1 MCEKMKTTFIL
12 TGEGS
17 SDLCLVEHIE
27 TILIESGFSEASG
40 EAPNLSMFKQAVGR
54 TVREK
59 LTFFLKH
66 YPNIDVIFVH
76 RDADNAGIL
85 TRQQEIS
92 TAALGVVE
100 QDRIIPVIPVTMLES
115 WLLADSAAIK
125 RVAGNSGY
133 KGNLNCIPPIRQ
145 IEGIPDPKKTLCD
158 ALCEASQTQGT
169 RLRKFKKRF
178 HEMRSRLAVDL
189 DPNGPVQQL
198 DSYRQFRDLIRNF
211 CRKKLGIAFRD

>member
-1 MCEKMKTTFIL
+1 MKTTFIL

-17 SDLCLVEHIE
+17 SDLRLVEHIE
-27 TILIESGFSEASG
+27 NILIESGFAEASG
-40 EAPNLSMFKQAVGR
+40 EAPNLSMFKQPVGR

-59 LTFFLKH
+59 LTVLLTH
-66 YPNIDVIFVH
+66 YPNIDVIFIH

-85 TRQQEIS
+85 AREQEIS
-92 TAALGVVE
+92 VAAQGVVE
-100 QDRIIPVIPVTMLES
+100 MDRIIPVIPVTMLET

-125 RVAGNSGY
+125 RVAGNGGY
-133 KGNLNCIPPIRQ
+133 KGNLECIPAIRQ
-145 IEGIPDPKKTLCD
+145 MENIPNAKQLLLD

-178 HEMRSRLAVDL
+178 PEMRARLTFDL

-198 DSYRQFRDLIRNF
+198 DSYRYFRERISIF
-211 CRKKLGIAFRD
+211 CKQKLGVAYRE